1 MSSGC
6 GLRAHLTLKSAKIQD
21 PAHRTQR
28 NTRFSL
34 RLASKRAVCL
44 DIADD
49 QEVVQ
54 AELVGLLEG
63 RVGKELGRG

>member
-1 MSSGC
+1 M
-6 GLRAHLTLKSAKIQD
+6 TLKPAKIQD
-21 PAHRTQR
+21 AAHRTQR

-44 DIADD
+44 DSVDD